1 MEENRKTD
9 QEIQELNFEQMEQ
22 VSGGT
27 ASPTKTKFCSKCRD
41 TTTWIF
47 LNGVWVCG
55 KCGCGSGVQI
65 IV

>member
-41 TTTWIF
+41 TTT
-47 LNGVWVCG
+47 
-55 KCGCGSGVQI
+55 
-65 IV
+65 

>member
-9 QEIQELNFEQMEQ
+9 QEIQELDPDKMEK

-27 ASPTKTKFCSKCRD
+27 ASPTKTKFCNTCRD

-47 LNGVWVCG
+47 LNGVWMCG
-55 KCGCGSGVQI
+55 KCAYGPGVQI
-65 IV
+65 FV